1 MAPSQRVPVSESR
14 YRLPEK
20 STVPPMNNQPATRT
34 GDPVQWFEAHATA
47 NSASAWY
54 IWYRAPVSKTAR
66 RSGVMRVRNACAPNA
81 PAATAM
87 NAEIAPASANV
98 LSIDAAAGNLHPLH
112 AFDLSRIADEMRSH
126 PARQAHDDCSPGCR
140 PQPGQLES
148 GDQPGDQRQR
158 DAVHDQDEQPQ
169 RQDGQRKREDNENRA
184 HERINKAEQQR
195 RDDQRT
201 RADERDAGKQ
211 L

>member
-1 MAPSQRVPVSESR
+1 MAVWRSSAWPGPGLPTGTSTSSKTSGPPVERNWIALATRRYAPRATAIASAAQPVRNINPPNGVMAPSQRVPVIDSR
-14 YRLPEK
+14 YKLPEK

-54 IWYRAPVSKTAR
+54 IWYRAPVSKTAS
-66 RSGVMRVRNACAPNA
+66 RSGVMRARSACAPNA

-98 LSIDAAAGNLHPLH
+98 LSIDAAAGDLHPLH
-112 AFDLSRIADEMRSH
+112 AFDLSRVADEMRRH
-126 PARQAHDDCSPGCR
+126 PASQTHDHRAQC
-140 PQPGQLES
+140 LT
-148 GDQPGDQRQR
+148 DQPRQ
-158 DAVHDQDEQPQ
+158 
-169 RQDGQRKREDNENRA
+169 
-184 HERINKAEQQR
+184 
-195 RDDQRT
+195 
-201 RADERDAGKQ
+201 